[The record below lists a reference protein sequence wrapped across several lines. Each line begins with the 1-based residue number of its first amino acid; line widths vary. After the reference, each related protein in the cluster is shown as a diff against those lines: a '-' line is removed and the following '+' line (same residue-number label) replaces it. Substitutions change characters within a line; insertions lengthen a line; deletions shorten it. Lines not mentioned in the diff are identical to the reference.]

1 MSLNTNLTELAE
13 TLEAEQEARM
23 QRGPTDTASLMRSAR
38 EGLTLVEIMVV
49 MAILGVLMTVLGGSL
64 LGYLDAANEDA
75 TKLTIGKM
83 DQALQVYAAKH
94 KGKYPSTSQGLD
106 AAAKYMPDGK
116 VPEDAW
122 GQNFQYFSPST
133 HSDAA
138 YDILSVGKD
147 GQEGSED
154 DVKSWESGDEE

>member
-1 MSLNTNLTELAE
+1 MSLKTTLTTDLVALEEALMAE
-13 TLEAEQEARM
+13 RLERPLD
-23 QRGPTDTASLMRSAR
+23 RSSFLRSAR
-38 EGLTLVEIMVV
+38 QGLTLVEIMVV
-49 MAILGVLMTVLGGSL
+49 MAILGVLMAVLGGSL
-64 LGYLDAANEDA
+64 LGYLDSANEDA

-116 VPEDAW
+116 VPQDAW
-122 GQNFQYFSPST
+122 GQDFQYFSPGT

-154 DVKSWESGDEE
+154 DVKSWASDEE

>member
-1 MSLNTNLTELAE
+1 MSLRTTLTTDLVA
-13 TLEAEQEARM
+13 LEEALMEERTE
-23 QRGPTDTASLMRSAR
+23 RSLGRRSLLRSAR
-38 EGLTLVEIMVV
+38 QGLTLVEIMVV

-64 LGYLDAANEDA
+64 RGYLDDANADA
-75 TKLTIGKM
+75 TKLTIGKI

-94 KGKYPSTSQGLD
+94 KGKFPSTSQGLD
-106 AAAKYMPDGK
+106 SAAKYMPDGK
-116 VPEDAW
+116 VPQDAW
-122 GQNFQYFSPST
+122 GQDFQYFSPGS

-154 DVKSWESGDEE
+154 DVKSWASDEE

>member
-1 MSLNTNLTELAE
+1 MSLNTTDLTQP
-13 TLEAEQEARM
+13 EAELPA
-23 QRGPTDTASLMRSAR
+23 PDRSALLR
-38 EGLTLVEIMVV
+38 GARQGLTLVEIMVV
-49 MAILGVLMTVLGGSL
+49 MAILGVLMAVLGGSL
-64 LGYLDAANEDA
+64 LGYLDSANVDA

-94 KGKYPSTSQGLD
+94 RGKYPSTSEGLE

-116 VPEDAW
+116 VPQDAW
-122 GQNFQYFSPST
+122 GQDFQYFSPST
-133 HSDAA
+133 HSDAP

-154 DVKSWESGDEE
+154 DVKSWEVDEG